1 MKRIMYLV
9 YLTAFLSV
17 GWSQT
22 TGKLTGVV
30 QGDDG
35 SALVG
40 ANVIILGTGSGASA
54 GDAGDYTILNVPA
67 GSYTVMA
74 SYIGYASKEV
84 SNVQIISGLSTEID
98 FSLSTSS
105 IEGEVVQVV
114 AVKPLIQKDETSSVS
129 TVSSEQLR
137 NMPIR
142 ELNSILATVPGVV
155 VQNDEVYI
163 RGGRNN
169 EIAYYLNGAGT
180 TNLGDRSNLV
190 YVPAEAVEELQV
202 QVGGYDAEI
211 SGANS
216 GVIKRT
222 LKKGTSEYS
231 GSFSVQNDGSGSGE
245 GSFGDGYS
253 YGHQT
258 VLASVGGPLLPGNE
272 SLKFYAAVERSTE
285 DDSYVKIANGFEF
298 LDQKDE
304 RTDNS
309 SYVDQFDLTWK
320 DGATPGREVEDLN
333 FTGSLSY
340 DSGPLR
346 ATMGLVTNSGTT
358 NQGGSIM
365 SQLQWGGATVKTAND
380 TGAFL
385 NSFDINPRY
394 RTNEYANNM
403 LIAEMTYALS
413 KNTILRANASSF
425 SLEYEAKDNLLG
437 TDWKLWGDSE
447 AVEPKLGTFENADV
461 SEPVLN
467 DDGDTTGYN
476 TTSFGYTPFISR
488 YVEKA
493 DYLINGM
500 PVTRP
505 GTMPGGY
512 YKGAYSKT
520 GFSASIQHVMGEHD
534 IKAGFDYSQHTMRN
548 YFANPTVMKFA
559 QNTEGTY
566 GYTTYGAFDD
576 IPAWIWRPYIDGF
589 GYDKDGKEIDDRVMY
604 TGTPSGQ
611 TGVDTSYIDGAK
623 TPTEIGFYIQ
633 DKMEFD
639 DIIVNVGLRIDQLDP
654 PRQHRKE
661 RIH

>member
-105 IEGEVVQVV
+105 IEGEVVQVT

-231 GSFSVQNDGSGSGE
+231 GSFSVQNDGAGSGE

-258 VLASVGGPLLPGNE
+258 VLA
-272 SLKFYAAVERSTE
+272 
-285 DDSYVKIANGFEF
+285 DC
-298 LDQKDE
+298 
-304 RTDNS
+304 
-309 SYVDQFDLTWK
+309 
-320 DGATPGREVEDLN
+320 
-333 FTGSLSY
+333 
-340 DSGPLR
+340 
-346 ATMGLVTNSGTT
+346 
-358 NQGGSIM
+358 
-365 SQLQWGGATVKTAND
+365 
-380 TGAFL
+380 
-385 NSFDINPRY
+385 
-394 RTNEYANNM
+394 
-403 LIAEMTYALS
+403 
-413 KNTILRANASSF
+413 
-425 SLEYEAKDNLLG
+425 
-437 TDWKLWGDSE
+437 
-447 AVEPKLGTFENADV
+447 
-461 SEPVLN
+461 
-467 DDGDTTGYN
+467 
-476 TTSFGYTPFISR
+476 
-488 YVEKA
+488 
-493 DYLINGM
+493 
-500 PVTRP
+500 
-505 GTMPGGY
+505 
-512 YKGAYSKT
+512 
-520 GFSASIQHVMGEHD
+520 
-534 IKAGFDYSQHTMRN
+534 
-548 YFANPTVMKFA
+548 
-559 QNTEGTY
+559 
-566 GYTTYGAFDD
+566 
-576 IPAWIWRPYIDGF
+576 
-589 GYDKDGKEIDDRVMY
+589 
-604 TGTPSGQ
+604 
-611 TGVDTSYIDGAK
+611 
-623 TPTEIGFYIQ
+623 
-633 DKMEFD
+633 
-639 DIIVNVGLRIDQLDP
+639 
-654 PRQHRKE
+654 
-661 RIH
+661 